1 MNLWKMAWRNI
12 WRRKRRTFIT
22 CFSVSF
28 GLLYAVLSTGFG
40 DWGYTKLV
48 DDSASMGYGH
58 VTFEPIDYNISPSLD
73 KRISGTKELK
83 DRIRSV
89 DGVAK
94 VIDRIMGQAMFAS
107 ASKSVGGMFFAVDPA
122 QESKQYNLFLKKM
135 VEGELFSTTDGKGVV
150 VGTKLAEKLGLR
162 MGKKLIY
169 TFTDV
174 NGEIVSEIARVSG
187 MFKTG
192 VDEVDG
198 AMVLLPIDRVRNI
211 LGYRPDEATLVAVII
226 DDQRRAGDMAAKLD
240 SLFGDGMDVLPFTE
254 TQKDVTSMIF
264 MDKSMNYLFQ
274 IFLGLLVSAGI
285 LNTILMA
292 VLERTREFGIMMA
305 IGMSPKKLFQLVL
318 AESFWIGLV
327 GLVMGIV
334 ISSPIYYYFSTT
346 GLDLTG
352 SVPDGYSAG
361 NVPFEL
367 VMKIKLF
374 PESVVVILGT
384 VFLLTLLAGLYP
396 AYKAGKV
403 PPVESLRVI

>member
-73 KRISGTKELK
+73 KRISGTNELK
-83 DRIRSV
+83 DRVRAV

-107 ASKSVGGMFFAVDPA
+107 ASKSVGGMFFAIDPA
-122 QESKQYNLFLKKM
+122 QESKEYNLFLKKM
-135 VEGELFSTTDGKGVV
+135 VKGELFSTTDGKGVV

-174 NGEIVSEIARVSG
+174 DGEIVSEIARVSG

-226 DDQRRAGDMAAKLD
+226 DDQRRAGGMAMKLD

>member
-1 MNLWKMAWRNI
+1 MAWRNI

-40 DWGYTKLV
+40 DWGYTKLI

-58 VTFEPIDYNISPSLD
+58 VTFEPVDYNVAPSLD
-73 KRISGTKELK
+73 KRIPNTKELRERVQGVK
-83 DRIRSV
+83 GVSV
-89 DGVAK
+89 A
-94 VIDRIMGQAMFAS
+94 IERIMGQAMLAS
-107 ASKSVGGMFFAVDPA
+107 ASKSVGGMFFAIDPA
-122 QESKQYNLFLKKM
+122 QESKEYNLFIKKM
-135 VEGELFSTTDGKGVV
+135 VEGELFTGTDGRGVV
-150 VGTKLAEKLGLR
+150 VGVKLAEKLGLR
-162 MGKKLIY
+162 IGKKLIY

-174 NGEIVSEIARVSG
+174 NGEIVSEIARVTG

-192 VDEVDG
+192 SDQADG
-198 AMVLLPIDRVRNI
+198 AIVLLPIDRVRNI
-211 LGYRPDEATLVAVII
+211 LGYAQDEATLVAVII
-226 DDQRRAGDMAAKLD
+226 KDQRRAAGMAEKLD

-318 AESFWIGLV
+318 TESFWIGLV
-327 GLVMGIV
+327 GLIMGIV
-334 ISSPIYYYFSTT
+334 ISAPIYYYFSTT
-346 GLDLTG
+346 GLDLAG
-352 SVPDGYSAG
+352 MVPEGYSAG
-361 NVPFEL
+361 NVPFDL

-374 PESVVVILGT
+374 PESVVAILSI

-403 PPVESLRVI
+403 PPVESIRVI